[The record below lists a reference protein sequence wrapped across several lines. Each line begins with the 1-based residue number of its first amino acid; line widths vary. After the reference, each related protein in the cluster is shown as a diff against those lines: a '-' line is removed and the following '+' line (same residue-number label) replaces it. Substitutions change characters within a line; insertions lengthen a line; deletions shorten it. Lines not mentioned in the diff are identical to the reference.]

1 VIRKGLVSSNLTLGA
16 FLTKTFSD
24 WLREA
29 TNHAWDDMMPTEL
42 AAQIYREAL
51 DFLDGKGLIS
61 HLNKLLI
68 EESIDDRMTRIDVTS
83 CGLETVDA
91 VHCLLDKNRTF
102 AFLDAIE
109 KSVKPGEV
117 VVEAGMGTG
126 ILAIMAAALG
136 AEVYG
141 IEINKY
147 TLELARQLSQV
158 FIKNGLFDQKNLLL
172 IEADASTWNP
182 TKQIDLIISENIYA
196 GMFYEMQIPIVN
208 HLISYL
214 NSSGRVIPDGMSS
227 YVILTQVDKPLFK
240 GHGESFS
247 PSQAEGRIYK
257 LQELSKPVMYDNINF
272 NMKNDLDCKVDVNI
286 PIIRPGSVNSLL
298 VYSPVK
304 VEKDIILKRE
314 DMIFMGEDIFII
326 IDPPLHVEPQSIVR
340 LRMVYRK
347 GCKPED
353 GSYFVDYMGDELW
366 SRLEM

>member
-16 FLTKTFSD
+16 FLAINLID

-29 TNHAWDDMMPTEL
+29 ANHARDDMMPTEL
-42 AAQIYREAL
+42 AAQIYRETL
-51 DFLDGKGLIS
+51 DFLDEKGLIS
-61 HLNKLLI
+61 HLNKLLT
-68 EESIDDRMTRIDVTS
+68 EESIDDRMTRLDVTS

-91 VHCLLDKNRTF
+91 VHCILDKNRTF

-141 IEINKY
+141 IEINEY
-147 TLELARQLSQV
+147 TLELARQLSHL
-158 FIKNGLFDQKNLLL
+158 FIKNGLFDQENLLL

-214 NSSGRVIPDGMSS
+214 KSSGRVIPDGMSS

-247 PSQAEGRIYK
+247 PSLAEGRIYK
-257 LQELSKPVMYDNINF
+257 SQELSNPVMYDNINF
-272 NMKNDLDCKVDVNI
+272 IQKNDLNCKIDINI
-286 PIIRPGSVNSLL
+286 PIIRQGLVNSLL
-298 VYSPVK
+298 IYSPVK
-304 VEKDIILKRE
+304 VAKDIILKRD
-314 DMIFMGEDIFII
+314 DMTFIGEDLFII
-326 IDPPLHVEPQSIVR
+326 IDPPLHVEPQSILR
-340 LRMVYRK
+340 LSMAYKK

-353 GSYFVDYMGDELW
+353 GSYFLDYCSGFQ
-366 SRLEM
+366 